1 MSKKVIS
8 ARGERVDFDLIG
20 IKSAMAALPQTDNV
34 KKRER
39 FINKKRRRGVKR
51 RVDEMAESTRLEQA
65 NFVAVAPSVPAPTD
79 ASEEG
84 LVKRRKVIKAT
95 NDAE

>member
-1 MSKKVIS
+1 MSKIVTS
-8 ARGERVDFDLIG
+8 ARGERIDFDLIG

-51 RVDEMAESTRLEQA
+51 RVDELAESTRLEQS
-65 NFVAVAPSVPAPTD
+65 NFAAVASTLPPPSET
-79 ASEEG
+79 SEDG
-84 LVKRRKVIKAT
+84 AVKRRKIKAQ